1 VVVSHK
7 PCWPSPDSPTGF
19 ATDGGFP
26 MQMRALAELFDE
38 TRVLVPCAPA
48 ANRNG
53 EIALG
58 GHRLRIVPLSA
69 PTGTGMRRKLAM
81 IAWAVRNGIVI
92 LREVN
97 AAGAVHVPIPGDVGT
112 IGMLVAF
119 ALRKP
124 LCVRHCG
131 NWQRRAT
138 PAEALWRWFMERAG
152 GRRNLMLATGGMDE
166 PPSPWHPHIR
176 WIFSTSLTEREL
188 AACALERDNPAPRL
202 ILVGRQERGKGTEI
216 LLDAAWELSGELPDL
231 TVDVVGDGSALNEFR
246 ARAASLGL
254 RDRVRFHGKVDRT
267 RVIELL
273 QGAGLFCFPTASEG
287 FPKVVLEAMACGLPV
302 ITTRVSVLP
311 FLIGADCGVILE
323 ERGAPALA
331 EAVRRCLRDG
341 DAYRRMSRA
350 AIARARQYSLER
362 WRDTIGEWMRAAW
375 GPLRSE

>member
-48 ANRNG
+48 TNRNG

-112 IGMLVAF
+112 IGMLLAF
-119 ALRKP
+119 VLRKP

-138 PAEALWRWFMERAG
+138 PAETFWRWFMEHAG
-152 GRRNLMLATGGMDE
+152 GRHNLMLATGGTDE

-216 LLDAAWELSGELPDL
+216 LLDAARELSGELPDL

-331 EAVRRCLRDG
+331 EAVRRCLRNG

>member
-1 VVVSHK
+1 
-7 PCWPSPDSPTGF
+7 
-19 ATDGGFP
+19 

-112 IGMLVAF
+112 IGMLAAF

-138 PAEALWRWFMERAG
+138 PAEAFWRWFMERAG
-152 GRRNLMLATGGMDE
+152 GRRNLMLATGGTDE

-188 AACALERDNPAPRL
+188 AVCALERDNPAPRL

-216 LLDAAWELSGELPDL
+216 LLDAARELSGELPDL

-375 GPLRSE
+375 GPLQSE